1 MTTQNH
7 APSQQ
12 RVGLEVS
19 RYPLFDRGH
28 RFLLRELLTRFR
40 ERCQPFD
47 FGQSDEI
54 FPAGQRRYRELF
66 E

>member
-1 MTTQNH
+1 MAMQNH

-12 RVGLEVS
+12 QVGLEVS
-19 RYPLFDRGH
+19 HYPLFDRGH
-28 RFLLRELLTRFR
+28 RFLLRELLPRSR

-47 FGQSDEI
+47 FGQSDKI
-54 FPAGQRRYRELF
+54 FPVGQLRYRELF